1 MRKIYALL
9 TASLFTTAIYA
20 QLFNNNGAD
29 IYVTDGGF
37 MIVKTNSLTNNLS
50 GGNGVINNQGT
61 IVVEGNITNNGNVV
75 ASGDTIRLNGNWINN
90 GAYAGTNSWVDMYGG
105 NQDIAGTAVTTFNNL
120 NLGGGAVVKRQQ
132 SIDAITSGIL
142 ALNDAELATD
152 VNEML
157 VSNAATAAITRNA
170 GFVSSVGA
178 GSLARATNSAASY
191 LFPTGSP
198 SYLNAPSIFRPV
210 DFTPAAASANTYGAA
225 LVKGDATADG
235 YDVNTVDDLLCSVN
249 PNFYHR
255 LYQTAGSDAAALQMY
270 FDPASDGNWTDQG
283 HWDSPNRW
291 NNVGTSSTG
300 TGLGFSTVSVPG
312 VSDFSPEP
320 FALARRKFTVDAG
333 PDVDLTLGES
343 TTFNP
348 TISTT
353 DIASY
358 AWTPNVALD
367 CDDCEGPTAN
377 PQTTT
382 QYTLLVIDNGGCEVS
397 DSLTVRVTAPE
408 LLIPTAF
415 SPNRDGVNDLFRVL
429 NRDVE
434 KFNLQIY
441 NRWGEKVYETTD
453 PLDGWDGMYKGMAQ
467 PLGVY
472 TWSCDYRL
480 SGQTKSTLAKGNLT
494 LMK

>member
-9 TASLFTTAIYA
+9 TASLFTTAAFA
-20 QLFNNNGAD
+20 QLFNNNGAN

-37 MIVKTNSLTNNLS
+37 MIVKTNSLSNT
-50 GGNGVINNQGT
+50 GVTGLINNSGT
-61 IVVEGNITNNGNVV
+61 IVVEGDITNSAQIT
-75 ASGDTIRLNGNWINN
+75 ASGDTIRLSGNWINN
-90 GAYAGTNSWVDMYGG
+90 GNYSGTNSLVDMYGG
-105 NQDIAGTAVTTFNNL
+105 AQNIAGTAVTIFNNL

-132 SIDAITSGIL
+132 NIDALTSGVL
-142 ALNDAELATD
+142 SLNDAELATD

-157 VSNAATAAITRNA
+157 VTNTATTAITRTN

-178 GSLARATNSAASY
+178 GSLARTTNAATAYN
-191 LFPTGSP
+191 FPTGSP
-198 SYLNAPSIFRPV
+198 SYVNAPSIYRPI
-210 DFTPAAASANTYGAA
+210 DFTPAAAGTNVYGAA
-225 LVKGDATADG
+225 LVKGDATTDG
-235 YDVNTVDDLLCSVN
+235 YDVTTVDDLLCSVN
-249 PNFYHR
+249 PNFYHK
-255 LYQTAGSDAAALQMY
+255 LYLKSGVDAAALTMY
-270 FDPASDGNWTDQG
+270 YDAATDGDWSDIG
-283 HWDSPNRW
+283 HWDTPNQW
-291 NNVGTSSTG
+291 NNTGAGSSG
-300 TGLGFSTVSVPG
+300 TGAGFTTVNVPG
-312 VSDFSPEP
+312 VSDFAPEP

-358 AWTPNVALD
+358 AWTPTVALTCSD
-367 CDDCEGPTAN
+367 CVGPDAS

-382 QYTLLVIDNGGCEVS
+382 QYTLLVTDNGGCEVS

-408 LLIPTAF
+408 LLIPTGF
-415 SPNRDGVNDLFRVL
+415 SPNGDGVNDRFRVL
-429 NRDVE
+429 NKDVE
-434 KFNLQIY
+434 KLTLLIY

-453 PLDGWDGMYKGMAQ
+453 PLSGWDGMYKGMVQ

-480 SGQTKSTLAKGNLT
+480 SGQTKSTLAKGNVT